1 MAAAMNEWAIVDAL
15 ERAELPA
22 AIYRTARRL
31 LDLTE
36 PGQEYVRVTYEQME
50 AICATTSQETVRGHL
65 ATLARTGIITYRRN
79 AAVHVMWHEEAG
91 DLVAARAQR
100 APDARN
106 ARPTNSSDTHN
117 EDDGDTLRAQDARNV
132 GRTRDTRAGRAIRAQ
147 DQHPIGIGWLDGNSD
162 PKPGIDP
169 NQPTNQPEPEGGL
182 GETEAGRSVA
192 LLTDPDVGL
201 AAAKAQELAQR
212 HSLETI
218 REQVFQ
224 FLRDRQAGKVR
235 SPAVIVTRL
244 ERGYQAGR
252 IQEADRA
259 SPVWGRHWTE
269 EDEEREIRRRYI
281 PDEYADVILS

>member
-1 MAAAMNEWAIVDAL
+1 MNDWVIVDAL
-15 ERAELPA
+15 DRAELPA

-31 LDLTE
+31 LDLTQ
-36 PGQEYVRVTYEQME
+36 PGDLYVRVSYEQME
-50 AICATTSQETVRGHL
+50 SICGTTSQNTVRGHL
-65 ATLARTGIITYRRN
+65 VALANAGLITYRRN
-79 AAVHVMWHEEAG
+79 DAIHIMWHDGNEVIAG
-91 DLVAARAQR
+91 RSNRSQGDQNDRSTISTT
-100 APDARN
+100 APETGGETAPR
-106 ARPTNSSDTHN
+106 SQ
-117 EDDGDTLRAQDARNV
+117 GDQKDRSTINLI
-132 GRTRDTRAGRAIRAQ
+132 AGRAERSQ
-147 DQHPIGIGWLDGNSD
+147 GDHPIGIGWMDGNSY

-169 NQPTNQPEPEGGL
+169 NQPTNQPEPEGGV
-182 GETEAGRSVA
+182 GETEAERSVA

-201 AAAKAQELAQR
+201 AAAKAQEMAQR

-269 EDEEREIRRRYI
+269 EDEAEERRRRYV
-281 PDEYADVILS
+281 PDEYADVIIH

>member
-1 MAAAMNEWAIVDAL
+1 MAAAMNEWVIVDAL

-31 LDLTE
+31 LDLTQ
-36 PGQEYVRVTYEQME
+36 PGDLYVRVGYTQME
-50 AICATTSQETVRGHL
+50 TICNTTSQNTVRGHL
-65 ATLARTGIITYRRN
+65 VALANAGLITYRRN
-79 AAVHVMWHEEAG
+79 DAIHIMWHDE
-91 DLVAARAQR
+91 VI
-100 APDARN
+100 
-106 ARPTNSSDTHN
+106 
-117 EDDGDTLRAQDARNV
+117 
-132 GRTRDTRAGRAIRAQ
+132 AGRSNRSQ
-147 DQHPIGIGWLDGNSD
+147 GDQNDRSTISTTAPETGGETAPRSQGDQKDRSTINLIAGRSKRSQGDHPIGIGWLDGSLD

-182 GETEAGRSVA
+182 GETEAERSVA

-224 FLRDRQAGKVR
+224 FLRDRQAGRVR

-281 PDEYADVILS
+281 PDEYADVSLS